1 MTKPEPVVVTITGGA
16 GQIAYSLLPPLLSGA
31 VFGPSQPVKLQLLDV
46 EPALTALG
54 GVIMECEDLA
64 FPLYAGAIGTSD
76 PNVAFKDADYAI
88 FLGAFP
94 RKDGME
100 RKDVMEKNIGIFNSQ
115 GTALKGAKPNV
126 KCLVVGNPA
135 NTNAAILASASG
147 LPSKNITCLTRLD
160 HNRARSMIAIKAGL
174 PVDAVDGV
182 IIWGNHSSTQYPD
195 VRHATVGGKK
205 VLDTLP
211 RDWLEAEF
219 VTTVQKRGA
228 AIIAARKLSSAASA
242 AKAICDH
249 MRDWSQGT
257 GDLFVS
263 MGVFTDGSKY
273 GVPEGICYSLPCKCT
288 GGDWTVVD
296 GLPIDDFSQ
305 AAMDKTKA
313 ELEEELKLAMSL
325 ISAL

>member
-1 MTKPEPVVVTITGGA
+1 
-16 GQIAYSLLPPLLSGA
+16 
-31 VFGPSQPVKLQLLDV
+31 
-46 EPALTALG
+46 
-54 GVIMECEDLA
+54 MECEDLA
-64 FPLYAGAIGTSD
+64 FPLYAGAVGTSD
-76 PNVAFKDADYAI
+76 PAIAFKDVDYAI

-100 RKDVMEKNIGIFNSQ
+100 RKDVMEKNVGIFNAQ
-115 GTALKGAKPNV
+115 GAALKTAKPTV

-135 NTNAAILASASG
+135 NTNAAILAAASG
-147 LPSKNITCLTRLD
+147 VPMKNITCLTRLD
-160 HNRARSMIAIKAGL
+160 HNRARSMVAIKAGE
-174 PVDAVDGV
+174 PIDDVEGV

-211 RDWLEAEF
+211 KDWLEGEF

-257 GDLFVS
+257 GEKFVS

-273 GVPEGICYSLPCKCT
+273 GVPAGICYSLPCKCAD
-288 GGDWTVVD
+288 GEWTVVE
-296 GLPIDDFSQ
+296 GLPIDEFSK
-305 AAMDKTKA
+305 AAMAKTQA
-313 ELEEELKLAMSL
+313 ELEGELALAKSL
-325 ISAL
+325 LG

>member
-1 MTKPEPVVVTITGGA
+1 MSKEPVIVAVTGGA

-31 VFGPSQPVKLQLLDV
+31 VFGADQPVKLQLLDV
-46 EPALTALG
+46 EPAMVALN

-64 FPLYAGAIGTSD
+64 YPLYAGAIGTSD
-76 PNVAFKDADYAI
+76 PAVAFKDADYAI

-100 RKDVMEKNIGIFNSQ
+100 RKDVMEKNVGIFNGQ
-115 GTALKGAKPNV
+115 GAALKGSKPSV

-135 NTNAAILASASG
+135 NTNAAILLAASG
-147 LPSKNITCLTRLD
+147 LPSKSITCLTRLD
-160 HNRARSMIAIKAGL
+160 HNRARSMVAIKAGA
-174 PVDAVDGV
+174 AVGDTDGV

-195 VRHATVGGKK
+195 VRHATVAGKP
-205 VLDTLP
+205 VLDALP
-211 RDWLEAEF
+211 REWLEGEF

-249 MRDWSQGT
+249 MRDWAQGT
-257 GDLFVS
+257 GDKFVS

-273 GVPEGICYSLPCKCT
+273 GVPAGICYSLPCKCA
-288 GGDWTVVD
+288 GGEWSVVE
-296 GLPIDDFSQ
+296 GLPIDAFSQ

-313 ELEEELKLAMSL
+313 ELEEELKLAKSL
-325 ISAL
+325 LG